1 MLVSHE
7 NLASILIWALDW
19 LSADNS
25 CGFTPIKSPLL
36 DVIAAGMLAITVSF
50 VQVLMS
56 RLRTMFQRV
65 LALSSH
71 GKHLVP
77 CQSLMRISLL
87 FYGFEMLFRKVQSGF
102 NCVRWKMSTC
112 WWHAFECLVGHCS
125 ESTVCDPNWMPKSL
139 FVTLLCSVKTK
150 NSIYTNRQYFQH
162 YANGVV

>member
-71 GKHLVP
+71 GKHLVL
-77 CQSLMRISLL
+77 CQSLVRVSLL
-87 FYGFEMLFRKVQSGF
+87 FYGFETLFRKVQSVLL
-102 NCVRWKMSTC
+102 NCVR
-112 WWHAFECLVGHCS
+112 
-125 ESTVCDPNWMPKSL
+125 
-139 FVTLLCSVKTK
+139 
-150 NSIYTNRQYFQH
+150 
-162 YANGVV
+162 